1 MTPRSAV
8 RKAVSLFIGTVFLL
22 PLLTVMAWA
31 QSQGVSIERDT
42 KTTYQARDGEALVII
57 SVFAE
62 NGRNHLD
69 RQSVIKMTNEITKNV
84 TWQTTDDKS
93 EAAVGLLFGKYEIE
107 ISAVGY
113 LSQQKEVQA
122 NNTLITTRMEFSL
135 HRDPSAV
142 DLNISDGT
150 VPPKARGDLKRGLSA
165 LKSANLKEAQK
176 RLDAAY
182 KLAPSNPDVN
192 YLLGYV
198 AYQQKDLAQARSY
211 LGAAASLSSH
221 NVRVLTLLGQVE
233 IAQENYPDAAATL
246 EKATDADADNWMT
259 HNLLANAYLKLKNY
273 EGARQQGELAI
284 TKGKAGANAANL
296 PLGQALVNLGKKEEG
311 IRALKTFIQNSPNDP
326 TVPQVR
332 DVIAMIEQSDA
343 SPLPG
348 ARITRTSSTTIDP
361 IFATPELPVSV
372 NPWRPAGIDDAKP
385 SVADGVGCPID
396 SVIEK
401 SGERVKQLVDDVSR
415 ISAIEHL
422 LHEQVDEMGNSLTKE
437 TRNYDYIASISED
450 KKGFLAVDEDRLERM
465 ARASFPDRIASGGFA
480 ALALVFHPDMRE
492 NFEMTCEGLG
502 SWQGQ
507 ATWLVH
513 FKQREDRP
521 ALISEYNVGGEIYSL
536 RLKGRAWI
544 TADKFEIVRIE
555 SELIAP
561 MAPIQLRC
569 EQQVVEYGPIRL
581 KNVELW
587 LPKKAE
593 IYLDYRKHRYYR
605 SHSYDHYLLFSVDS
619 VEKPKDPK
627 VPLTETTEKPL
638 AN

>member
-1 MTPRSAV
+1 V
-8 RKAVSLFIGTVFLL
+8 LKAVPLFIGTVFLL
-22 PLLTVMAWA
+22 PLLAVMASA
-31 QSQGVSIERDT
+31 QSQGLSIERDT
-42 KTTYQARDGEALVII
+42 KASYQARDGEALVII

-69 RQSVIKMTNEITKNV
+69 RQSVVKMTNEITKNV
-84 TWQTTDDKS
+84 TWQTTDGNS

-113 LSQQKEVQA
+113 LSQKKEVQA

-135 HRDPSAV
+135 HRDPNAV
-142 DLNISDGT
+142 DLNISEGT
-150 VPPKARGDLKRGLSA
+150 VPPKARGDLKHGLSA
-165 LKSANLKEAQK
+165 LKSANLKDARK
-176 RLDAAY
+176 SLDAAY

-198 AYQQKDLAQARSY
+198 AYEQKNLAQARSY
-211 LGAAASLSSH
+211 LGTAASLSSH
-221 NVRVLTLLGQVE
+221 NARVLTLLGQVE

-246 EKATDADADNWMT
+246 EKATDADADNWMA

-284 TKGKAGANAANL
+284 AKGKAAANAANL

-332 DVIAMIEQSDA
+332 DVIAMIERPDA

-348 ARITRTSSTTIDP
+348 ARIKRTSSTTIDP

-422 LHEQVDEMGNSLTKE
+422 LHEQVDEMGNSITKE
-437 TRNYDYIASISED
+437 TRNYDYVASISED

-619 VEKPKDPK
+619 VEKPKEPK
-627 VPLTETTEKPL
+627 VPLTETTTKPL

>member
-1 MTPRSAV
+1 M
-8 RKAVSLFIGTVFLL
+8 
-22 PLLTVMAWA
+22 
-31 QSQGVSIERDT
+31 
-42 KTTYQARDGEALVII
+42 II

-113 LSQQKEVQA
+113 LSQKKEVQA

-142 DLNISDGT
+142 DLNISDET

-176 RLDAAY
+176 RLDGAY

-198 AYQQKDLAQARSY
+198 AYEQKDLVQARSY
-211 LGAAASLSSH
+211 LGTAASLSSH

-246 EKATDADADNWMT
+246 EKATDADAGNWMT

-284 TKGKAGANAANL
+284 AKGKAEANAANL

-311 IRALKTFIQNSPNDP
+311 IRALKTFIQNSPSDP

-332 DVIAMIEQSDA
+332 DVIAMIEQPDA

-348 ARITRTSSTTIDP
+348 ARIRRTSSTTIDP

-396 SVIEK
+396 SVIEE

-422 LHEQVDEMGNSLTKE
+422 LHEQVDEMGNSITKE
-437 TRNYDYIASISED
+437 TRNYDYVASISED

-521 ALISEYNVGGEIYSL
+521 ALISEYNVGGQIYSL

-627 VPLTETTEKPL
+627 VPLTETTDKPL